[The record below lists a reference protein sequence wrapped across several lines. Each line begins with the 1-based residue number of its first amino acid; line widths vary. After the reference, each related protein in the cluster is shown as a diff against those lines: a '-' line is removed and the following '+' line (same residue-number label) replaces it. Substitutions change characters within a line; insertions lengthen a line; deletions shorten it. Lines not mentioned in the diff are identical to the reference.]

1 MKKLLLIGSNSIHT
15 YNYYLLV
22 NDFFDEVVVITDS
35 NKQDY
40 TCKTIIV
47 NFSLRNLISVPRTIA
62 TIKETVNSFTPSII
76 HIHQADSGAFISLFA
91 TRKIKTPKILTAWGS
106 DVLSTPSKGYWYKK
120 MLLYILNHAD
130 YFSADSA
137 DLASVMQRYVKK
149 KLNTLIANFG
159 IDIELGNYTGIKENI
174 IYSNR
179 LHQKLYRIDK
189 IIFAFEF
196 FLKHQQ
202 RDWKLVIAGAGE
214 ETDNLKELTTSL
226 NLNAHVT
233 FAGWLNK
240 ETNLDY
246 YKKAKLF
253 ISIPESDATSISL
266 LEAMAAGCIPL
277 VSDLPANKEW
287 IEDGRNGIIVKN
299 GNGNFI
305 QKALALNTT
314 LCSSINQKLIQ
325 EKATKESQRKLFID
339 LYKRILGIQ

>member
-1 MKKLLLIGSNSIHT
+1 
-15 YNYYLLV
+15 
-22 NDFFDEVVVITDS
+22 
-35 NKQDY
+35 
-40 TCKTIIV
+40 
-47 NFSLRNLISVPRTIA
+47 
-62 TIKETVNSFTPSII
+62 
-76 HIHQADSGAFISLFA
+76 
-91 TRKIKTPKILTAWGS
+91 
-106 DVLSTPSKGYWYKK
+106 
-120 MLLYILNHAD
+120 
-130 YFSADSA
+130 
-137 DLASVMQRYVKK
+137 MQRYVQKK

-159 IDIELGNYTGIKENI
+159 IDIKIDNDSSAKQNL

-189 IIFAFEF
+189 IILAFEF

-202 RDWKLVIAGAGE
+202 EDWKLVIAGAGE

-226 NLNAHVT
+226 NLNPHVT

-266 LEAMAAGCIPL
+266 LESMAAGCIPL

-299 GNGNFI
+299 ENENFI

-325 EKATKESQRKLFID
+325 EKATKVSQRKLFID